1 MNFISL
7 LSEKIELAAI
17 FVSNIIIYFLP
28 FMSDVLLDK
37 PENIMVIIGFG
48 GQGLFAARFLIQWIT
63 SENAKKSVIPVAFWY
78 FSITGGLVLLTYAIW
93 RKDPVIIAG
102 QSVGVLI
109 YARNLYFIHRG
120 EN

>member
-7 LSEKIELAAI
+7 LSEKIELGAI

-48 GQGLFAARFLIQWIT
+48 TRFICSPI
-63 SENAKKSVIPVAFWY
+63 SNSMDNK
-78 FSITGGLVLLTYAIW
+78 
-93 RKDPVIIAG
+93 
-102 QSVGVLI
+102 
-109 YARNLYFIHRG
+109 
-120 EN
+120 